1 MTSGT
6 VTDGAALREP
16 HTPDS
21 RLGHGADYLHAEHTL
36 RSWFFTTDHKRIALL
51 YLASITGF
59 FVIGAVTAGLVR
71 LALVV
76 PNGQVFTND
85 TYNKLFTIHG
95 VVMVWFFLIPS
106 IPATF
111 GNFLIPL
118 MIGARDLAFPK
129 LNLASWYVFMTGA
142 FFTLVSVVLGG
153 VDTGWTFYTPLSTAF
168 SNTWVVP
175 ALIGVTIV
183 GFSSILTGLNFVVTI
198 HTMRAPGMTWFR
210 LPIFVWTHYAT
221 SLIFLLAT
229 PVITVALILLIA
241 ERAFH
246 IGVFD
251 PAYGGDPVLFQHLFW
266 FYSHPAVY
274 IMVLPG
280 MGVISE
286 IVPAFAQK
294 KLFGYKFVAYAA
306 IGLASVTF
314 FVWGHHMFVNGQSDF
329 ASVAFSVLSF
339 AVAVPSAV
347 KVYNWT
353 ATIHKGS
360 LKLDT
365 PMLYA
370 MGYIGLFVLGGLT
383 GLYLATLAI
392 NQHVHATYFVVAHF
406 HYIMVGGTV
415 LAFLGGLHFWWPKI
429 TGRMYIEAWG
439 RISAFLIFIGF
450 NVTFFPQF
458 ILGYL
463 GMPRRYHVYPPE
475 FQFLNILSSAGSTIL
490 AVGYIFPM
498 VYLVYSIWFGKRAQA
513 NPWDARGLEWTVP
526 SPPPAHN
533 FLTEPVAPKVPYDY
547 PIQARETGRQHS

>member
-1 MTSGT
+1 M
-6 VTDGAALREP
+6 
-16 HTPDS
+16 
-21 RLGHGADYLHAEHTL
+21 
-36 RSWFFTTDHKRIALL
+36 
-51 YLASITGF
+51 
-59 FVIGAVTAGLVR
+59 
-71 LALVV
+71 
-76 PNGQVFTND
+76 
-85 TYNKLFTIHG
+85 
-95 VVMVWFFLIPS
+95 
-106 IPATF
+106 
-111 GNFLIPL
+111 
-118 MIGARDLAFPK
+118 
-129 LNLASWYVFMTGA
+129 
-142 FFTLVSVVLGG
+142 
-153 VDTGWTFYTPLSTAF
+153 
-168 SNTWVVP
+168 
-175 ALIGVTIV
+175 GVTIV

-229 PVITVALILLIA
+229 PVITIALILLIA

-246 IGVFD
+246 VGVFD

-314 FVWGHHMFVNGQSDF
+314 FVWGHHMFVNGQSDL
-329 ASVAFSVLSF
+329 ASLVFSGLSF

-360 LKLDT
+360 LRLDT

-392 NQHVHATYFVVAHF
+392 NQHIHATYFVVAHF

-415 LAFLGGLHFWWPKI
+415 LAFLGGLHFWWPKF
-429 TGRMYIEAWG
+429 TGRMYNEAWG
-439 RISAFLIFIGF
+439 RVSALLIFLGF

-458 ILGYL
+458 LLGYL
-463 GMPRRYHVYPPE
+463 GMPRRYATYPPE
-475 FQFLNILSSAGSTIL
+475 FQLLNVLSSAGSTIL
-490 AVGYIFPM
+490 AAGYIFPM
-498 VYLVYSIWFGKRAQA
+498 LYLVYSIWFGKRAPD
-513 NPWDARGLEWTVP
+513 NPWDAKGLEWETT
-526 SPPPAHN
+526 SPPPTLN
-533 FLTEPVAPKVPYDY
+533 FVSPPDVPDEPYDY
-547 PIQARETGRQHS
+547 PIKEQETVRHHA

>member
-1 MTSGT
+1 
-6 VTDGAALREP
+6 
-16 HTPDS
+16 
-21 RLGHGADYLHAEHTL
+21 
-36 RSWFFTTDHKRIALL
+36 
-51 YLASITGF
+51 
-59 FVIGAVTAGLVR
+59 
-71 LALVV
+71 
-76 PNGQVFTND
+76 
-85 TYNKLFTIHG
+85 
-95 VVMVWFFLIPS
+95 
-106 IPATF
+106 
-111 GNFLIPL
+111 
-118 MIGARDLAFPK
+118 
-129 LNLASWYVFMTGA
+129 
-142 FFTLVSVVLGG
+142 
-153 VDTGWTFYTPLSTAF
+153 
-168 SNTWVVP
+168 
-175 ALIGVTIV
+175 
-183 GFSSILTGLNFVVTI
+183 
-198 HTMRAPGMTWFR
+198 MTWFR

-229 PVITVALILLIA
+229 PVITLALILLIA

-246 IGVFD
+246 VGVFD

-294 KLFGYKFVAYAA
+294 KLFGYRFVAYAA

-314 FVWGHHMFVNGQSDF
+314 FVWGHHMFVNGQSDL
-329 ASVAFSVLSF
+329 ASLAFSALSF

-360 LKLDT
+360 LRLDT

-392 NQHVHATYFVVAHF
+392 NQHIHATYFVVAHF

-429 TGRMYIEAWG
+429 TGRMYSEPWG
-439 RISAFLIFIGF
+439 RISALFIFIGF

-463 GMPRRYHVYPPE
+463 GMPRRYATYPPE
-475 FQFLNILSSAGSTIL
+475 FQLLNVLSSAGSTIL
-490 AVGYIFPM
+490 AAGYLFPM
-498 VYLVYSIWFGKRAQA
+498 VYLVHSLWFGRRAPG
-513 NPWDARGLEWTVP
+513 NPWNAKGLEWETA
-526 SPPPAHN
+526 SPPPPHN
-533 FLTEPVAPKVPYDY
+533 FAGVPRVPEVPYDY
-547 PIQARETGRQHS
+547 PIQAPETGSHHT